1 MPHMHKCIFSLLT
14 EQNECF
20 QNSELTFIVYGENQS
35 MQPNCGGI
43 WLRLGIS
50 LMVWVGSTVQS

>member
-35 MQPNCGGI
+35 MLLTI
-43 WLRLGIS
+43 L
-50 LMVWVGSTVQS
+50 TVQMIL